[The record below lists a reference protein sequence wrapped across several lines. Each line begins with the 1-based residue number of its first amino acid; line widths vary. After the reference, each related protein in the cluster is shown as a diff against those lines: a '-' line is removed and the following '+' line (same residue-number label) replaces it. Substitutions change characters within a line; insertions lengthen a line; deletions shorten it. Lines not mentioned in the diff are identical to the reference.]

1 MTQPTAA
8 EAKLV
13 DKGNNPQIADRQ
25 TAIVTLTDNTGG
37 TGTDTLANLADGSTY
52 ANDHAAIENN
62 FASIRDKIDEIIEVL
77 EAHGL
82 IADN

>member
-8 EAKLV
+8 IAKLV
-13 DKGNNPQIADRQ
+13 DKGNNPQIADRGA
-25 TAIVTLTDNTGG
+25 AIVALTDNTGR
-37 TGTDTLANLADGSTY
+37 TPDNTIANLADANTY
-52 ANDHAAIENN
+52 NNDWANIEGNFSDLAA
-62 FASIRDKIDEIIEVL
+62 KINEIIEAL

>member
-8 EAKLV
+8 IAKLV
-13 DKGNNPQIADRQ
+13 DKQNNPQIGDQGSAI
-25 TAIVTLTDNTGG
+25 TALTDSTAG
-37 TGTDTLANLADGSTY
+37 TVSDTIDYASTPAVSDDLASLGA
-52 ANDHAAIENN
+52 
-62 FASIRDKIDEIIEVL
+62 KINAIIEVL

>member
-8 EAKLV
+8 VAKLV
-13 DKGNNPQIADRQ
+13 DKSNNPQIGDQQ

-37 TGTDTLANLADGSTY
+37 TGTDTLADVEASYTEATLA
-52 ANDHAAIENN
+52 NN
-62 FASIRDKIDEIIEVL
+62 FASLRDKIDEIIEVL

>member
-8 EAKLV
+8 IAKLV
-13 DKGNNPQIADRQ
+13 DKSNNPQIGDRQ
-25 TAIVTLTDNTGG
+25 SAITALTDNTGG
-37 TGTDTLANLADGSTY
+37 TANNTLENLADGSTY
-52 ANDHAAIENN
+52 ANDHSAIENN
-62 FASIRDKIDEIIEVL
+62 FADLAAKVNELIEAL